1 MDWNAQLFTKL
12 YSKLALALGVT
23 PREEDPELRKLVG
36 GPLPPRY
43 RAVPT
48 ANSDDPQFLLAILN
62 PGQYIPATLDPANK
76 KEDRYA
82 LSVLLNSVPQFS
94 WVFRPAATTVSNAY
108 MSVLEYKQTPES
120 QLTPAQKDELEAN
133 EATIAEYKSVYDEY
147 QQKYWDA
154 LDAYDAAYATWENGG
169 PPIPRTLRLKLEAAL
184 RDWNGLGHKQAVES
198 AIAVVAALEGL
209 EPESFWAKLME
220 RYRRGTEETRLGSSF
235 QVVGVSPPYKSWF
248 AEEGWTEFTFKQKDM
263 DNQRQSQAIGVAG
276 NLDMTYGIF
285 RVSGDGTY
293 QKDSK
298 FVKMNQTDLT
308 FSCKLMRVALD
319 RSWMNPLVLSSRA
332 WRWAPGTPVYGS
344 KLSSGGDIFGDVAP
358 RGDMT
363 VLPTAAIL
371 SKDLV
376 INGTFDNTIVEE
388 MNMLI
393 EANASVGIG
402 PFSIAGRFN
411 MEEHTGSEKGTIAT
425 NGIRAQDVQLLALV
439 CQMLPES
446 PNPDPALKWPAP

>member
-1 MDWNAQLFTKL
+1 M
-12 YSKLALALGVT
+12 
-23 PREEDPELRKLVG
+23 
-36 GPLPPRY
+36 
-43 RAVPT
+43 
-48 ANSDDPQFLLAILN
+48 
-62 PGQYIPATLDPANK
+62 
-76 KEDRYA
+76 
-82 LSVLLNSVPQFS
+82 
-94 WVFRPAATTVSNAY
+94 
-108 MSVLEYKQTPES
+108 
-120 QLTPAQKDELEAN
+120 
-133 EATIAEYKSVYDEY
+133 
-147 QQKYWDA
+147 
-154 LDAYDAAYATWENGG
+154 
-169 PPIPRTLRLKLEAAL
+169 
-184 RDWNGLGHKQAVES
+184 
-198 AIAVVAALEGL
+198 
-209 EPESFWAKLME
+209 
-220 RYRRGTEETRLGSSF
+220 
-235 QVVGVSPPYKSWF
+235 
-248 AEEGWTEFTFKQKDM
+248 
-263 DNQRQSQAIGVAG
+263 
-276 NLDMTYGIF
+276 
-285 RVSGDGTY
+285 
-293 QKDSK
+293 
-298 FVKMNQTDLT
+298 KMNQTDLT

-402 PFSIAGRFN
+402 PFGVAGRFN
-411 MEEHTGSEKGTIAT
+411 MEEHTGGEKGTIAT